1 MPTSLEC
8 GSLLPLSR
16 PIPRCATRSSGG
28 LPPPPTTAPNHSPV
42 VSPTHPALSSG
53 RIFNPGALDDRRH
66 PFPPQLLAHLRAIS
80 SRRNCRAPPAA
91 PEPIGCATKQTD
103 APGPHPPQLQRKS
116 LRPVAQG
123 PRSPRRLRPHLQP
136 LPRRS
141 LSRSNHLPRAKIQ
154 PEARKHHPRLRLY

>member
-42 VSPTHPALSSG
+42 FSPPHPALSSG

-66 PFPPQLLAHLRAIS
+66 PPPPHLLAHLRTIS
-80 SRRNCRAPPAA
+80 SRRNRRAPPAA
-91 PEPIGCATKQTD
+91 PEPTPIRCVAKQTD

-123 PRSPRRLRPHLQP
+123 PRRPSRLRLHLES

-141 LSRSNHLPRAKIQ
+141 LSPGNEHARTKIQ
-154 PEARKHHPRLRLY
+154 SET